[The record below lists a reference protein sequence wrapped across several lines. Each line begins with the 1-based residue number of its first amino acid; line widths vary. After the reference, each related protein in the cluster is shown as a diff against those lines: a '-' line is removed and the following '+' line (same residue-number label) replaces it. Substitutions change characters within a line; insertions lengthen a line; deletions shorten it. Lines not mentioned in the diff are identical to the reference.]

1 MRTFQWIS
9 GETAPGD
16 TVGVSFLPAWKDLRR
31 AGWVSGVLA
40 VLALAFL
47 AGGAATAARAQGRAN
62 PPPRV
67 IQAQRFLAERGWQP
81 GHRRLASIAA
91 GESSRA
97 AGLRSEAVRPRTQ
110 AQMASTATWTALGP
124 TAVLTPNYSLVTGRV
139 SALALDPS
147 DSTGNCLYLGTTG
160 GGVWRAQNA
169 GTASASSIVFTP
181 LTDSVAA
188 LSGAQ
193 DASISIGALTVQPG
207 TVSNC
212 GAGASGGGVILA
224 GTGDPNDALDS
235 YYGAGILR
243 SIDGGNTWSL
253 IATTS
258 DFEQNLSKFDF
269 SFAGE
274 GFAGFA
280 WSTVNPQVVVAAV
293 SQAYEGTLVA
303 AELPGESYEGLYY
316 SSDAGASW
324 HIATVTDGAGADVQG
339 PSDPLAKPDGNAATS
354 VVWNPVRKLFMA
366 AVRYH
371 GYYQSADGVTW
382 TRLAA
387 QPGPGL
393 SAAFCPVN
401 TGASGSIAC
410 PIFRGT
416 LAVNPLTG
424 DTFAWTVDASNQD
437 QGIWQDQCAM
447 SGGACANQQIS
458 FQQQWNTAA
467 LETSTILGAATVA
480 NGDYN
485 LALAAVPNGQE
496 TTLLAGANDL
506 WKTNCPVAQGC
517 QWRNT
522 TNAGTCMSA
531 QVAGYQHA
539 LEWNR
544 TNPLEVFVG
553 NDSGLWRSM
562 DGIGETGQV
571 CAASDA
577 THFQNLNGS
586 LGSLAEVASIS
597 AVQYSPYTMMAGL
610 GVNGTAGATN
620 ASGPTAD
627 WPQIL
632 GGEGGPV
639 VIDPGNNLNW
649 YVNNEAGVSIYLC
662 NETSPCT
669 PASFGSAPVV
679 NDADVGGDGYTMT
692 LPAPFL
698 VDPLDEKQLLIGS
711 CRVWRGP
718 ASGIGWSA
726 GNAVSPIL
734 DNSASTGSCNG
745 DALIRSMAAV
755 ALSVSQAHPSGGE
768 AVYVGLYGSAD
779 GGSLLPG
786 RVLSGTYDAAAE
798 SWSAWQDLTLNPVTN
813 DPSHAMNAYGLDI
826 SSIVIDP
833 HDPAGNTVYVTV
845 DGTRT
850 NAEVVRP
857 AYRSTDGGAHW
868 AQLLSNLPAAPVNSL
883 AVDPQDA
890 NTVYVATDAGVYFTT
905 QIATCA
911 NATSACWSAFGI
923 GLPAAPAVQLSASP
937 LNSAAQ
943 VLVAATYGRGIWQTP
958 LWTANAGLTT
968 ATVSPANPV
977 VFATPVAVGGSAS
990 LTVTVTNTGSLPLTS
1005 TASPAMSAGDFSVT
1019 TDNCTNATEQPGGSC
1034 ALTVTFAPAGTG
1046 TRTGQMT
1053 IYGNVYGGQLQPV
1066 ELSGTGT
1073 PSSVVTLSPTSI
1085 SFDPAPGQSSS
1096 SPPVEVG
1103 TASGLFPVGVQNAG
1117 SASVSITAVTITPP
1131 FVISSNSCGPSTLQ
1145 PQAYCQM
1152 QLNFGPTQKGAATG
1166 TLTLTDGAG
1175 IQTVTLSGFG
1185 WAAPS
1190 DTTLPATL
1198 PSFGGVGVGQQSPAQ
1213 TVPLTNTG
1221 DLTLTGIAISVGG
1234 PFTES
1239 DTCGKQLAGGAS
1251 CAISVV
1257 YAPTQLGSQSGTLTV
1272 ADALRTQTV
1281 ALSGAGVQPA
1291 AIGVSPLSLSFAAQ
1305 LVGAAGS
1312 ALTLTVTNT
1321 GGAPMA
1327 NLGFQIT
1334 GQTAGSFSTGAT
1346 TCGAILASGTSCT
1359 VQVIFSPAAAGGSA
1373 ATLTVTSSTAGVA
1386 PVTVALSGTGQVWS
1400 GLNVSPA
1407 QLTFAVTAVGQTS
1420 AGQTVTVSNTSSAS
1434 ITAPAFAVP
1443 AQFNVTQNTCAA
1455 GLAAGTSCT
1464 MGVVFQPTAVGPVSG
1479 TLTVSSASVATPATV
1494 LLSGAG
1500 AAGAAIQVAPSAI
1513 VFAATAPN
1521 AISSLTA
1528 VTVTNTGVSASLT
1541 NLALAVTAGFQ
1552 IVNNTCP
1559 ASLGPGQ
1566 SCTAGVEFAPTNA
1579 GAQTGALTVTSSA
1592 AATASVPLSGMSLDF
1607 TLAVIGSASQTVAAG
1622 QTANF
1627 TLAITPLN
1635 GSGGTFT
1642 FACGSLPANALCL
1655 FNPATEALNGVTG
1668 NVTVEI
1674 STTKATAQLEY
1685 PPAWRVLPLACG
1697 LILLPFG
1704 WRRRKMLLLA
1714 ALFLVLA
1721 GGVTS
1726 CTSSGGGSGGSGGSS
1741 GQGGSSGTPAGTYS
1755 IPVSA
1760 AAAGVQHSVTLTL
1773 TVD

>member
-1 MRTFQWIS
+1 M
-9 GETAPGD
+9 
-16 TVGVSFLPAWKDLRR
+16 
-31 AGWVSGVLA
+31 
-40 VLALAFL
+40 
-47 AGGAATAARAQGRAN
+47 
-62 PPPRV
+62 
-67 IQAQRFLAERGWQP
+67 
-81 GHRRLASIAA
+81 
-91 GESSRA
+91 
-97 AGLRSEAVRPRTQ
+97 
-110 AQMASTATWTALGP
+110 
-124 TAVLTPNYSLVTGRV
+124 
-139 SALALDPS
+139 
-147 DSTGNCLYLGTTG
+147 
-160 GGVWRAQNA
+160 
-169 GTASASSIVFTP
+169 
-181 LTDSVAA
+181 
-188 LSGAQ
+188 
-193 DASISIGALTVQPG
+193 
-207 TVSNC
+207 
-212 GAGASGGGVILA
+212 ILA

-243 SIDGGNTWSL
+243 STDGGNTWSL
-253 IATTS
+253 IPTTS

-280 WSTVNPQVVVAAV
+280 WSTVNPQLVVAAV
-293 SQAYEGTLVA
+293 SQAYEGTLVDG
-303 AELPGESYEGLYY
+303 ELPGESYEGLYY

-324 HIATVTDGAGADVQG
+324 HIATITDGAGADVQG
-339 PSDPLAKPDGNAATS
+339 PSDPFAKPDGNAATS
-354 VVWNPVRKLFMA
+354 VVWNSLRKLFMA

-371 GYYQSADGVTW
+371 GFYQSADGVTW
-382 TRLAA
+382 TRLAV
-387 QPGPGL
+387 QPGSGL
-393 SAAFCPVN
+393 GAVFCPTN
-401 TGASGSIAC
+401 TGSIGSIAC
-410 PIFRGT
+410 PIFRGA

-424 DTFAWTVDASNQD
+424 DTFAWTVDANNQD
-437 QGIWQDQCAM
+437 QGIWQDQCAV

-467 LETSTILGAATVA
+467 LETSTIYGAATIA
-480 NGDYN
+480 NGDYD

-506 WKTNCPVAQGC
+506 WKTNCPLAQGC

-522 TNAGTCMSA
+522 TNASTCMSA

-544 TNPLEVFVG
+544 ANPLGVFLG

-571 CAASDA
+571 CAAADA

-586 LGSLAEVASIS
+586 LGSLAEVVSIS
-597 AVQYSPYTMMAGL
+597 AVQSTPYTMMAGL
-610 GVNGTAGATN
+610 GMNGTAGATG

-627 WPQIL
+627 WPQIM
-632 GGEGGPV
+632 GGDGGPV
-639 VIDPGNNLNW
+639 AIDSRNNLNW
-649 YVNNEAGVSIYLC
+649 YVNNEPGVSIYLC
-662 NETSPCT
+662 NEASPCT

-698 VDPLDEKQLLIGS
+698 VDPLNEKQLLIGT

-718 ASGIGWSA
+718 ANGVGWSA

-734 DNSASTGSCNG
+734 DNSVSTGSCNG

-755 ALSVSQAHPSGGE
+755 ALPASLTLPKGGE
-768 AVYVGLYGSAD
+768 AVYVGMYGSAD

-786 RVLSGTYDAAAE
+786 HVLGATYNSAAG

-813 DPSHAMNAYGLDI
+813 DPSHAMNTYGLDI

-833 HDPAGNTVYVTV
+833 HDPAGNTVYATV
-845 DGTRT
+845 DGIRSTT
-850 NAEVVRP
+850 QKVRSVF
-857 AYRSTDGGAHW
+857 RSTDGGARW
-868 AQLLSNLPAAPVNSL
+868 AQLMSNLPAVPVNSL

-890 NTVYVATDAGVYFTT
+890 NTVYLATDGGVYFTT

-911 NATSACWSAFGI
+911 NTTSNCWSVFGT
-923 GLPAAPAVQLSASP
+923 GLPAAPAVQLSAS
-937 LNSAAQ
+937 STASEAQ
-943 VLVAATYGRGIWQTP
+943 VLVVGTYGRGIWQTP
-958 LWTANAGLTT
+958 LWTTSTGLTT
-968 ATVSPANPV
+968 ASVSPSNPV
-977 VFATPVAVGGSAS
+977 VYTNPVAAGASAS
-990 LTVTVTNTGSLPLTS
+990 LTVTVTNTGSLPLSS

-1046 TRTGQMT
+1046 TRTAQLT
-1053 IYGNVYGGQLQPV
+1053 IYGNVYGGQLQTI

-1073 PSSVVTLSPTSI
+1073 PSSVVTLTPAAI

-1096 SPPVEVG
+1096 SSPVAVG

-1117 SASVSITAVTITPP
+1117 SAAVSITGVTITPP
-1131 FVISSNSCGPSTLQ
+1131 FAISSNSCGISALQ
-1145 PQAYCQM
+1145 PQVYCQI
-1152 QLNFGPTQKGAATG
+1152 QLDFAPTQQGAASG

-1175 IQTVTLSGFG
+1175 TQTVALSGFG
-1185 WAAPS
+1185 WAAPA

-1198 PSFGGVGVGQQSPAQ
+1198 PSFGAVAVGQLSPAQ
-1213 TVPLTNTG
+1213 TLPLMNTG
-1221 DLTLTGIAISVGG
+1221 DLPLTGIAISVSG

-1251 CAISVV
+1251 CAISVN
-1257 YAPTQLGSQSGTLTV
+1257 YAPAQLGSQTGTLTV

-1281 ALSGAGVQPA
+1281 GLSGTGVQPA
-1291 AIGVSPLSLSFAAQ
+1291 AIGVNPSSLSFAAQ

-1327 NLGFQIT
+1327 NVGFQIT
-1334 GQTAGSFSTGAT
+1334 GQAASSFATGAT
-1346 TCGAILASGTSCT
+1346 TCGATLASAASCAA
-1359 VQVIFSPAAAGGSA
+1359 QVIFSPAAAGGSA
-1373 ATLTVTSSTAGVA
+1373 ASLTVTSSTAGVA

-1407 QLTFAVTAVGQTS
+1407 QLTFAVTALGQTS
-1420 AGQTVTVSNTSSAS
+1420 AAQTVTVTNSSSAS
-1434 ITAPAFAVP
+1434 ITAPAFAP
-1443 AQFNVTQNTCAA
+1443 TAQFGVTQNTCTAS
-1455 GLAAGTSCT
+1455 LAAAASCT
-1464 MGVVFQPTAVGPVSG
+1464 VGVIFQPTAVGAASG
-1479 TLTVSSASVATPATV
+1479 TLGVSSASVATSATV
-1494 LLSGAG
+1494 LLGGTGAV
-1500 AAGAAIQVAPSAI
+1500 GAAIQVAPSAI

-1521 AISSLTA
+1521 AISSPTS

-1552 IVNNTCP
+1552 IVNNTCS

-1566 SCTAGVEFAPTNA
+1566 SCAAGVEFAPTSA
-1579 GAQTGALTVTSSA
+1579 GAQTGTLTATSTAVA
-1592 AATASVPLSGMSLDF
+1592 AGASVPLSGMSLDF
-1607 TLAVIGSASQTVAAG
+1607 TLAVVGSASQTVAAG
-1622 QTANF
+1622 LTADYK
-1627 TLAITPLN
+1627 LAITPLN

-1642 FACGSLPANALCL
+1642 FACGTLPANALCL
-1655 FNPATEALNGVTG
+1655 FNPATETLNGATG

-1685 PPAWRVLPLACG
+1685 PLAWRVLPVACW
-1697 LILLPFG
+1697 LVLLPFG
-1704 WRRRKMLLLA
+1704 WRRRRILLLA
-1714 ALFLVLA
+1714 ALFAIVA
-1721 GGVTS
+1721 GGVAS
-1726 CTSSGGGSGGSGGSS
+1726 CTSSGGGSGGSGG
-1741 GQGGSSGTPAGTYS
+1741 QGGSSGTPAGAYS

>member
-1 MRTFQWIS
+1 MCAFQRIS
-9 GETAPGD
+9 GAPAPCG
-16 TVGVSFLPAWKDLRR
+16 TVGASFSAAWKDWRR
-31 AGWVSGVLA
+31 AARASGVLA
-40 VLALAFL
+40 TLVLACLA
-47 AGGAATAARAQGRAN
+47 GAATAVTAQGRTN
-62 PPPRV
+62 LPPKV
-67 IQAQRFLAERGWQP
+67 IQAQRFLAQRGWQP
-81 GHRRLASIAA
+81 GRRRLASLAT

-97 AGLRSEAVRPRTQ
+97 AGLHSEAVRPQ
-110 AQMASTATWTALGP
+110 AQAQTAAAATWTALGP
-124 TAVLTPNYSLVTGRV
+124 TAVLTPNYGPVTGRV
-139 SALALDPS
+139 SALALDPT

-188 LSGAQ
+188 LSGAE

-212 GAGASGGGVILA
+212 GAGSSGGGVILA

-243 SIDGGNTWSL
+243 STDGGNTWSL

-280 WSTVNPQVVVAAV
+280 WSTVNTQLVVAAV
-293 SQAYEGTLVA
+293 SQAFEGTLVDA
-303 AELPGESYEGLYY
+303 VLPGESYEGLYY

-324 HIATVTDGAGADVQG
+324 HIATITDEEGADVQG
-339 PSDPLAKPDGNAATS
+339 PSDAFADPDGNAATS
-354 VVWNPVRKLFMA
+354 VVWNPVRQLFIA

-387 QPGPGL
+387 QPGSGL
-393 SAAFCPVN
+393 SAAFCPTN
-401 TGASGSIAC
+401 TGATGSIAC

-437 QGIWQDQCAM
+437 RGIWQDQCAM
-447 SGGACANQQIS
+447 SGGACTNRLIS
-458 FQQQWNTAA
+458 FQQQWNSAS
-467 LETSTILGAATVA
+467 LETSTIYGPATIA

-506 WKTNCPVAQGC
+506 WKTNCPLAQGC

-522 TNAGTCMSA
+522 TNSTVGFCA
-531 QVAGYQHA
+531 QVGEFQHA
-539 LEWNR
+539 LAWN
-544 TNPLEVFVG
+544 TANPMEVFVG

-562 DGIGETGQV
+562 DGIGEMGQV
-571 CAASDA
+571 CAVSDA

-586 LGSLAEVASIS
+586 LGSLAEVVSIS
-597 AVQYSPYTMMAGL
+597 AVQSTPYTMMAGL
-610 GVNGTAGATN
+610 GVNGTAGATG

-639 VIDPGNNLNW
+639 VIDSRNNLNW
-649 YVNNEAGVSIYLC
+649 YVNNEPGVSIYLC
-662 NETSPCT
+662 NVTLPCT

-679 NDADVGGDGYTMT
+679 TDADVGGDGYTMT

-698 VDPLDEKQLLIGS
+698 VDPLDEKQLLIGT

-726 GNAVSPIL
+726 GNAVSSIL

-755 ALSVSQAHPSGGE
+755 ELPISQAHPGGGE
-768 AVYVGLYGSAD
+768 VVFVGMYGSAD

-786 RVLSGTYDAAAE
+786 RVFSGTYDAAAG
-798 SWSAWQDLTLNPVTN
+798 SWSAWRDLSLNPVTN
-813 DPSHAMNAYGLDI
+813 DNHAMNAYGLDI
-826 SSIVIDP
+826 SSIFIDT
-833 HDPAGNTVYVTV
+833 HDASGNTIYVTV
-845 DGTRT
+845 DGART
-850 NAEVVRP
+850 NYEIVRSV
-857 AYRSTDGGAHW
+857 YSSTDGGAHW
-868 AQLLSNLPAAPVNSL
+868 AQLTSNLPDAPVNSL

-890 NTVYVATDAGVYFTT
+890 NTVYLATDEGVYFTT

-911 NATSACWSAFGI
+911 NAASTCWAIFGS
-923 GLPAAPAVQLSASP
+923 GLPAAPAVQLSASSP
-937 LNSAAQ
+937 NSQAQ

-958 LWTANAGLTT
+958 LWTASTGLTT
-968 ATVSPANPV
+968 ASVSPSNPV
-977 VFATPVAVGGSAS
+977 VFAETVAVGMSAS
-990 LTVTVTNTGSLPLTS
+990 LTVIVTNTGSFPFTS

-1019 TDNCTNATEQPGGSC
+1019 TDNCAHATEQPGGSC
-1034 ALTVTFAPAGTG
+1034 TLAVTFAPTLTG
-1046 TRTGQMT
+1046 TRTAQLT
-1053 IYGNVYGGQLQPV
+1053 IFGNVYGGQLQTV

-1073 PSSVVTLSPTSI
+1073 PASVVTVSPASI

-1096 SPPVEVG
+1096 SPPVVVG
-1103 TASGLFPVGVQNAG
+1103 TTSGLFPVGVQNAG
-1117 SASVSITAVTITPP
+1117 NAAVSITGLTITPP
-1131 FVISSNSCGPSTLQ
+1131 FAIASNSCGTSALQ
-1145 PQAYCQM
+1145 PQSYCQI
-1152 QLNFGPTQKGAATG
+1152 QLDFAPTQQGAATG
-1166 TLTLTDGAG
+1166 TLTLTDSAG
-1175 IQTVTLSGFG
+1175 TQTVSLSGYG
-1185 WAAPS
+1185 WAAAADS
-1190 DTTLPATL
+1190 TLPSAL
-1198 PSFGGVGVGQQSPAQ
+1198 PSFGGVAVGQLSPAQ
-1213 TVPLTNTG
+1213 TLPLMNTG
-1221 DLTLTGIAISVGG
+1221 EMILTGIAIKASG

-1239 DTCGKQLAGGAS
+1239 DTCGTQLPGGAS
-1251 CAISVV
+1251 CAISVIF
-1257 YAPTQLGSQSGTLTV
+1257 APTQLGSQTGTLTV

-1281 ALSGAGVQPA
+1281 ALSGTGVQPA
-1291 AIGVSPLSLSFAAQ
+1291 AIGVSPSSLNFAAQ
-1305 LVGAAGS
+1305 QVGAAGS
-1312 ALTLTVTNT
+1312 SLALTVTNT

-1327 NLGFQIT
+1327 NVGFQIT
-1334 GQTAGSFSTGAT
+1334 GQAAGSFSIGTT
-1346 TCGAILASGTSCT
+1346 TCGATLASGASCA
-1359 VQVIFSPAAAGGSA
+1359 VQVIFSPAATGGSA
-1373 ATLTVTSSTAGVA
+1373 ATLTVTSSTSGVA
-1386 PVTVALSGTGQVWS
+1386 PVTVALNGTGQVWS

-1420 AGQTVTVSNTSSAS
+1420 AAQTVTVTNTSNAS
-1434 ITAPAFAVP
+1434 FAAPAFAP
-1443 AQFNVTQNTCAA
+1443 TAQFSVTQNTCNAS
-1455 GLAAGTSCT
+1455 LAAGASCT
-1464 MGVVFQPTAVGPVSG
+1464 AGVVFQPSAVGAASG
-1479 TLTVSSASVATPATV
+1479 TLGVSSASVATPATV
-1494 LLSGAG
+1494 LLSGTG
-1500 AAGAAIQVAPSAI
+1500 AVGAAIQVSPTAI
-1513 VFAATAPN
+1513 VFATTAPN
-1521 AISSLTA
+1521 AIGSPTT
-1528 VTVTNTGVSASLT
+1528 VTVTNTGMSASLT
-1541 NLALAVTAGFQ
+1541 SMALAVSAGFQ

-1559 ASLGPGQ
+1559 ASLAPGQ
-1566 SCTAGVEFAPTNA
+1566 SCTAGIEFAPTSA
-1579 GAQTGALTVTSSA
+1579 GAQTGSLTVTSSA

-1607 TLAVIGSASQTVAAG
+1607 TLTVVGSSSQTVAAG
-1622 QTANF
+1622 QTASY

-1642 FACGSLPANALCL
+1642 FACGTLPANALCL
-1655 FNPATEALNGVTG
+1655 FNPATETLNGATG
-1668 NVTVEI
+1668 NVKVEI
-1674 STTKATAQLEY
+1674 STTKSTAQLEY
-1685 PPAWRVLPLACG
+1685 PPAWRVLPLICG
-1697 LILLPFG
+1697 LVLLPFG
-1704 WRRRKMLLLA
+1704 WRRRRKILLLA
-1714 ALFLVLA
+1714 ALLLVLA
-1721 GGVTS
+1721 GGVSS
-1726 CTSSGGGSGGSGGSS
+1726 CTSSGGGSGGSG

>member
-1 MRTFQWIS
+1 
-9 GETAPGD
+9 
-16 TVGVSFLPAWKDLRR
+16 
-31 AGWVSGVLA
+31 
-40 VLALAFL
+40 
-47 AGGAATAARAQGRAN
+47 
-62 PPPRV
+62 
-67 IQAQRFLAERGWQP
+67 
-81 GHRRLASIAA
+81 
-91 GESSRA
+91 
-97 AGLRSEAVRPRTQ
+97 
-110 AQMASTATWTALGP
+110 
-124 TAVLTPNYSLVTGRV
+124 
-139 SALALDPS
+139 
-147 DSTGNCLYLGTTG
+147 
-160 GGVWRAQNA
+160 
-169 GTASASSIVFTP
+169 
-181 LTDSVAA
+181 
-188 LSGAQ
+188 
-193 DASISIGALTVQPG
+193 
-207 TVSNC
+207 
-212 GAGASGGGVILA
+212 
-224 GTGDPNDALDS
+224 
-235 YYGAGILR
+235 
-243 SIDGGNTWSL
+243 
-253 IATTS
+253 
-258 DFEQNLSKFDF
+258 
-269 SFAGE
+269 
-274 GFAGFA
+274 
-280 WSTVNPQVVVAAV
+280 
-293 SQAYEGTLVA
+293 
-303 AELPGESYEGLYY
+303 
-316 SSDAGASW
+316 
-324 HIATVTDGAGADVQG
+324 
-339 PSDPLAKPDGNAATS
+339 
-354 VVWNPVRKLFMA
+354 
-366 AVRYH
+366 
-371 GYYQSADGVTW
+371 
-382 TRLAA
+382 
-387 QPGPGL
+387 
-393 SAAFCPVN
+393 
-401 TGASGSIAC
+401 
-410 PIFRGT
+410 
-416 LAVNPLTG
+416 
-424 DTFAWTVDASNQD
+424 
-437 QGIWQDQCAM
+437 
-447 SGGACANQQIS
+447 
-458 FQQQWNTAA
+458 
-467 LETSTILGAATVA
+467 
-480 NGDYN
+480 
-485 LALAAVPNGQE
+485 
-496 TTLLAGANDL
+496 
-506 WKTNCPVAQGC
+506 
-517 QWRNT
+517 
-522 TNAGTCMSA
+522 
-531 QVAGYQHA
+531 
-539 LEWNR
+539 
-544 TNPLEVFVG
+544 
-553 NDSGLWRSM
+553 
-562 DGIGETGQV
+562 
-571 CAASDA
+571 
-577 THFQNLNGS
+577 
-586 LGSLAEVASIS
+586 
-597 AVQYSPYTMMAGL
+597 
-610 GVNGTAGATN
+610 
-620 ASGPTAD
+620 
-627 WPQIL
+627 
-632 GGEGGPV
+632 
-639 VIDPGNNLNW
+639 
-649 YVNNEAGVSIYLC
+649 
-662 NETSPCT
+662 
-669 PASFGSAPVV
+669 
-679 NDADVGGDGYTMT
+679 
-692 LPAPFL
+692 
-698 VDPLDEKQLLIGS
+698 
-711 CRVWRGP
+711 
-718 ASGIGWSA
+718 
-726 GNAVSPIL
+726 
-734 DNSASTGSCNG
+734 
-745 DALIRSMAAV
+745 
-755 ALSVSQAHPSGGE
+755 
-768 AVYVGLYGSAD
+768 
-779 GGSLLPG
+779 
-786 RVLSGTYDAAAE
+786 
-798 SWSAWQDLTLNPVTN
+798 
-813 DPSHAMNAYGLDI
+813 
-826 SSIVIDP
+826 
-833 HDPAGNTVYVTV
+833 
-845 DGTRT
+845 
-850 NAEVVRP
+850 
-857 AYRSTDGGAHW
+857 
-868 AQLLSNLPAAPVNSL
+868 
-883 AVDPQDA
+883 
-890 NTVYVATDAGVYFTT
+890 
-905 QIATCA
+905 
-911 NATSACWSAFGI
+911 
-923 GLPAAPAVQLSASP
+923 
-937 LNSAAQ
+937 
-943 VLVAATYGRGIWQTP
+943 
-958 LWTANAGLTT
+958 
-968 ATVSPANPV
+968 
-977 VFATPVAVGGSAS
+977 
-990 LTVTVTNTGSLPLTS
+990 
-1005 TASPAMSAGDFSVT
+1005 
-1019 TDNCTNATEQPGGSC
+1019 
-1034 ALTVTFAPAGTG
+1034 
-1046 TRTGQMT
+1046 
-1053 IYGNVYGGQLQPV
+1053 
-1066 ELSGTGT
+1066 
-1073 PSSVVTLSPTSI
+1073 
-1085 SFDPAPGQSSS
+1085 
-1096 SPPVEVG
+1096 
-1103 TASGLFPVGVQNAG
+1103 VGVQNAG

-1494 LLSGAG
+1494 LLSGTG